1 MPARPGSA
9 GQASAGQAGT
19 RGGQRGRPHPG
30 TASQAA
36 TNLRAPPSGVTV
48 GTKVKFHTGDPG
60 PELCPEYVCLA
71 QSGSD
76 VILAQWPTGIPR
88 GEVSSH
94 CGAS

>member
-9 GQASAGQAGT
+9 GQASAGQAGA

-48 GTKVKFHTGDPG
+48 GTKVKFHTGRPS
-60 PELCPEYVCLA
+60 PELCPDVCLA

>member
-9 GQASAGQAGT
+9 GQASAGQAGA

-48 GTKVKFHTGDPG
+48 GTKVKFHTGRPT
-60 PELCPEYVCLA
+60 PELCPDVCLA

-76 VILAQWPTGIPR
+76 VILAQRPTGIPR

>member
-9 GQASAGQAGT
+9 GQASAGQAGAL
-19 RGGQRGRPHPG
+19 GGQRGRPHPG

-36 TNLRAPPSGVTV
+36 TNLGAPPSGVTV
-48 GTKVKFHTGDPG
+48 GTKVKFHTGRPS
-60 PELCPEYVCLA
+60 PELCPDVCLA